1 MRCADGC
8 RDQNR
13 DRPRSKERVGPADD
27 AAAAAGRRSAVLA
40 AFAGTASKQI
50 GFVVAADDDVA
61 AAVAES
67 CADNS
72 RASTDQTV
80 GSEIDCQT

>member
-8 RDQNR
+8 RDRNR

-27 AAAAAGRRSAVLA
+27 AGRRSAVLA